1 MRFRQFMP
9 LIIFGGIFVAF
20 ALGLTLKP
28 REIPSGLI
36 GKAAPEFS
44 LPRLKGDG
52 VGLSSEDL
60 KDKPEIIMVN
70 FFASWCGPCRV
81 EHGAL
86 VRLGALPGIKLY
98 GISFKDRPENSLR
111 FLASLGDPYAKIG
124 ADLKGRH
131 AINWGV
137 TGTPETFIIKDG
149 IIHYQHIGPIHD
161 FEVEAKIIPA
171 LKAIGW
177 QGTDGPE
184 KGAD

>member
-1 MRFRQFMP
+1 MRFKQFLP
-9 LIIFGGIFVAF
+9 LMIFGAIFVSF

-36 GKAAPEFS
+36 GKPAPEFS

-52 VGLSSEDL
+52 IGLSSADL
-60 KDKPEIIMVN
+60 QNTSDIIMVN

-81 EHGAL
+81 EHSAL
-86 VRLGALPGIKLY
+86 VTLGALPGIALY

-111 FLASLGDPYAKIG
+111 FLKTLGNPYVKIG

-137 TGTPETFIIKDG
+137 TGTPETFIIRDG
-149 IIHYQHIGPIHD
+149 IILYQHIGPIH
-161 FEVEAKIIPA
+161 ESEIEAKIIPA
-171 LKAIGW
+171 LKAAGW
-177 QGTDGPE
+177 MGKQETGS
-184 KGAD
+184 